1 MQDATDERIRNI
13 WCRLF
18 RAEPRNRA
26 TAQPRNRAIVQGV
39 LLPNRRP
46 IFRLLVGR
54 VTSAFIRFQRDK
66 PCAPV
71 LADGHHTAGKGLP
84 ALPDCRVSVP
94 TSRTSGVV
102 PGAFA
107 IPRRVSSIPSRTSGV
122 ASRSSVPPPLASGV
136 ARRRL
141 ILSRRNFGFCHQ
153 MSANTLNINNLRD

>member
-1 MQDATDERIRNI
+1 MKQHETSGA
-13 WCRLF
+13 
-18 RAEPRNRA
+18 ASSGQNRA

-46 IFRLLVGR
+46 IFRLLEGR

-71 LADGHHTAGKGLP
+71 LADGHHAAGRGLP
-84 ALPDCRVSVP
+84 ALPACRISVP
-94 TSRTSGVV
+94 TPRISGAVSRSSAV
-102 PGAFA
+102 
-107 IPRRVSSIPSRTSGV
+107 PRRVSSIPSRTSGV

-141 ILSRRNFGFCHQ
+141 ILSRRNFGFCRQ